1 MTQHA
6 GPALFLLLVT
16 IIAGCGGGSG
26 PPASGPQPPVTDS
39 DLVQVGPLQI
49 RTASA
54 AGFTAQSIPT
64 MTGNCAFVALSGS
77 QVVWMASQALMDRLL
92 YVSNHFGD
100 GEVCVANLDGSGEVV
115 LTNNTAEERDPR
127 WSPDGTKIVFVR
139 QWGAQD
145 PEIMLMNADGSGI
158 EALTSNALPDDS
170 PAWSPDG
177 QMLVY
182 RTNAGNDE
190 VAVMYADG
198 SDPTSISKN
207 AANDGDP
214 DWSPSGSGR
223 VIAFDTDRHG
233 VSEIYRMRPDGSGQ
247 HRMTSDVWDE
257 FNPVWNSAGTEIA
270 FERMVS
276 TFNSDIMAV
285 NVATFAV
292 RTIMQDPGRD
302 SDAAWS
308 SDDRLVAVSSARDDP
323 IGYRHA
329 WLQQTVAPH
338 QAFQVTTGQWTAYD
352 LDLGSPTMQTDRV
365 LIGPYGS
372 DWGGTDPVFTSADA
386 GVVAFDGRGYRNFVR
401 IGVRA
406 ADIDTL
412 QITPLRGIGWEL
424 VGVVVEAAEIVN
436 LKEDAGRSQPPTV
449 WQLDPLNSGAAV
461 LYFSA
466 FTGKL
471 VSVLPVRDVVYPTAA
486 DSAAD
491 AIRQRVEGGR
501 LIVEGDFAAVF
512 DARGAKI
519 ADATDAVTIGPDGTR
534 LDIEGE

>member
-1 MTQHA
+1 MTRHA
-6 GPALFLLLVT
+6 GPALFVLVAIT
-16 IIAGCGGGSG
+16 LAGCGGGSG
-26 PPASGPQPPVTDS
+26 PPAPGPDPPLAHA

-49 RTASA
+49 RAASA

-77 QVVWMASQALMDRLL
+77 QVVWMASQALIDRLL
-92 YVSNHFGD
+92 YVSNRFGD

-115 LTNNTAEERDPR
+115 LTNNAAEEREPR
-127 WSPDGTKIVFVR
+127 WSPDGTKIVFER
-139 QWGAQD
+139 QWGVQD

-158 EALTSNALPDDS
+158 EALTNNAIRDDS

-182 RTNAGNDE
+182 RTNAGHDE

-198 SDPTSISKN
+198 SHSTSISQN

-247 HRMTSDVWDE
+247 QRMTNYPADD
-257 FNPVWNSAGTEIA
+257 FNSAWNSAGTEIA

-276 TFNSDIMAV
+276 MANTDILAV
-285 NVATFAV
+285 NVSTFGL

-302 SDAAWS
+302 SDPAWS

-372 DWGGTDPVFTSADA
+372 DWGGTDPVFRDADA

-406 ADIDTL
+406 ADVDTL
-412 QITPLRGIGWEL
+412 QITPLRDIGWEL
-424 VGVVVEAAEIVN
+424 TGVVVEAAEIVN
-436 LKEDAGRSQPPTV
+436 LKEDAGRCLPPTV

-471 VSVLPVRDVVYPTAA
+471 VSVLPVRDVVYP
-486 DSAAD
+486 SATGSVAD
-491 AIRQRVEGGR
+491 AIRQRVEDGR
-501 LIVEGDFAAVF
+501 LIVQGDFAAVF
-512 DARGAKI
+512 DAGGAKI
-519 ADATDAVTIGPDGTR
+519 ADAADAVVIGSDGTP
-534 LDIEGE
+534 LEIEGE